1 MSINSFKITFGVAV
15 LSLSTAVQASVVGA
29 AVERMDFSN
38 GYVLADGSTVAGA
51 DGTISAGWAA
61 FDAFHDVYRVYAVT
75 DDPVDVVAMIAGS
88 QDFGFDLTFQST
100 SGVFWNH
107 ALGSNSAP
115 NLGLISAI
123 GDPTMAFD
131 TFLTMG
137 YAEQG
142 GGPGLSFVGAFDLSG
157 DFAQQ
162 NVGYFVLPPDALPSV
177 DQGDG
182 TYRTLV
188 GQFAVSEGDDLWG
201 QVRIVGV
208 GLGNQNFETFASFS
222 TIPSPATLALLGLA
236 GLAGARRRRRC

>member
-1 MSINSFKITFGVAV
+1 MKNAMLGFVGAWCAFSATM
-15 LSLSTAVQASVVGA
+15 TAQAEVTGA
-29 AVERMDFSN
+29 AVERMDFSQ
-38 GYVLADGSTVAGA
+38 GYMLS
-51 DGTISAGWAA
+51 DGTFVDPDGMFSSQWSV
-61 FDAFHDVYRVYAVT
+61 FDATHDVYRIYAVT
-75 DDPVDVVAMIAGS
+75 DHPQDTVAMISGS
-88 QDFGFDLTFQST
+88 VVFSFPLTFQST

-162 NVGYFVLPPDALPSV
+162 NVGYFVLPADALPSV

-182 TYRTLV
+182 TYRTMI

-208 GLGNQNFETFASFS
+208 GLGSQNFEAFASFS
-222 TIPSPATLALLGLA
+222 TIPAPATLAILGLA
-236 GLAGARRRRRC
+236 GLVGTRRRRC